1 MQRQFPGDPEPE
13 EADVSVGE
21 ARRRLD
27 AGRAA
32 LIDVREPEEWA
43 EGHVAGAL
51 HIPLGELGGR
61 LDELPRD
68 RDLLFFCRS
77 GARSGL
83 AAEALRQHGFDR
95 AANVAGGIL
104 AWTRHGLPVTSD
116 SLP

>member
-1 MQRQFPGDPEPE
+1 M
-13 EADVSVGE
+13 SVGE

-77 GARSGL
+77 A
-83 AAEALRQHGFDR
+83 R
-95 AANVAGGIL
+95 AA
-104 AWTRHGLPVTSD
+104 AWPPRPCASTASTAPPTSRAA
-116 SLP
+116 SSPGPATASP

>member
-1 MQRQFPGDPEPE
+1 MQRRCSGEPDPT
-13 EADVSVGE
+13 EAEVSVLE

-27 AGRAA
+27 AGRAV

-43 EGHVAGAL
+43 EGHVAGAV
-51 HIPLGELGGR
+51 HIPLGELGLR

-77 GARSGL
+77 GARSGM
-83 AAEALRQHGFDR
+83 AAEALRQHGVDR
-95 AANVAGGIL
+95 AVNVAGGIL
-104 AWTRHGLPVTSD
+104 AWTRRGLPVTSD